1 MGEINKGETSVQ
13 VTGLKPAHFYSIRV
27 IASSIANFSTLGQL
41 IRLRTLPSAGAKSD
55 GSGIDEASEPVE
67 VPENSEAAAI
77 RPAPP
82 QYESSSVPTMAR
94 ESIGATTSRRT
105 ASGRRNSPPSL
116 TVEQSA
122 SHTDHASS
130 VEQDS
135 TPGSVDRLTRRLESL
150 RQEQQDLDRQMQ
162 EEDTQSKK
170 SLAELANERDRLRQ
184 VLKERED
191 ATTELRKLG
200 RSLDN
205 NHRVAQSRRA
215 QKEQS
220 LNQKK
225 AERQKMQDDITRW
238 ETEITVMRQDNQY
251 LLDQMAETSRTKDQD
266 VLRMRKTIE
275 EEQATIKALEEDIRA
290 RGVEIKVME
299 KEREQLSDGGE
310 EVQQLVKQDMDDDRA
325 WESQNN
331 ARQEEHTKMWQT
343 NQQVGMKYVLRN
355 LPRRY

>member
-1 MGEINKGETSVQ
+1 MGEINRGETSVQ

-27 IASSIANFSTLGQL
+27 IASSSANFSTLGQL

-55 GSGIDEASEPVE
+55 GSYIDEASESVE
-67 VPENSEAAAI
+67 VSENSEAAAV

-82 QYESSSVPTMAR
+82 QYESNTVQTMAR
-94 ESIGATTSRRT
+94 ESTGTTTKRT

-116 TVEQSA
+116 TIEQPA
-122 SHTDHASS
+122 YHTNHVPS

-205 NHRVAQSRRA
+205 SHRVAQSRRV
-215 QKEQS
+215 QTEQS

-225 AERQKMQDDITRW
+225 AERQKMQDDIDRW
-238 ETEITVMRQDNQY
+238 QAEVTAMQQDTQCM
-251 LLDQMAETSRTKDQD
+251 LDQMSGVSRAKDQD
-266 VLRMRKTIE
+266 ALQMRKTIE
-275 EEQATIKALEEDIRA
+275 EEQATIKPLEEDIRA
-290 RGVEIKVME
+290 RGVEIKTME

-310 EVQQLVKQDMDDDRA
+310 EVQQLVKQDMEDDRA

-331 ARQEEHTKMWQT
+331 ARQEELTKLWQT
-343 NQQVGMKYVLRN
+343 NQQVGMEFGPRN

>member
-1 MGEINKGETSVQ
+1 M
-13 VTGLKPAHFYSIRV
+13 
-27 IASSIANFSTLGQL
+27 
-41 IRLRTLPSAGAKSD
+41 
-55 GSGIDEASEPVE
+55 SELVE
-67 VPENSEAAAI
+67 VPETSEAAAI

-94 ESIGATTSRRT
+94 ESIGAMTSKRT
-105 ASGRRNSPPSL
+105 ASGRRNTPPSL
-116 TVEQSA
+116 SLEQSA

-130 VEQDS
+130 IEQDN
-135 TPGSVDRLTRRLESL
+135 TPGSVEGLTRRLESL
-150 RQEQQDLDRQMQ
+150 RQEQQDLDRQMH

-220 LNQKK
+220 LNQKR
-225 AERQKMQDDITRW
+225 AERQKMQDDISMW
-238 ETEITVMRQDNQY
+238 KTEITAMRQDTQY
-251 LLDQMAETSRTKDQD
+251 MLDQMTEVSRAKDHD
-266 VLRMRKTIE
+266 VRGMRITIE
-275 EEQATIKALEEDIRA
+275 EEQATTKTLEEDIRA
-290 RGVEIKVME
+290 RGVEIKAME

-310 EVQQLVKQDMDDDRA
+310 EVHQLVKQDMEDDRA
-325 WESQNN
+325 WESQN
-331 ARQEEHTKMWQT
+331 ASRQEEHRKLWQT
-343 NQQVGMKYVLRN
+343 YQQVGTSCAPRN
-355 LPRRY
+355 ASRRY